1 MEIVSFLKMWM
12 DVWNEAEKAGLKMPE
27 EAGVFRKKEA
37 GNDEVMKEII
47 KFLPERSKRY
57 FSQKN
62 VEKIGDSLEKAVS
75 QRNLMTIL
83 EEGQEEKDSISFLEE
98 RKKKIAANMDVIGK
112 RIQEIRQG
120 KAEESFW
127 MVQRERAAN
136 MPTEMTGTG
145 MERRSESLL
154 SPIFM
159 SDGAEGEILRL
170 LRQWQKKENTS
181 EASQQISI
189 SIGQVR
195 ESADVNQVM
204 EALTAKLR
212 EAHLSGAR
220 KARGG

>member
-12 DVWNEAEKAGLKMPE
+12 DVWNEAEEKGLKMPE
-27 EAGVFRKKEA
+27 EAILFRGKETEN
-37 GNDEVMKEII
+37 GEGMKEII
-47 KFLPERSKRY
+47 KFLPKRD
-57 FSQKN
+57 FLAENGKTT
-62 VEKIGDSLEKAVS
+62 VDALEKAVS

-83 EEGQEEKDSISFLEE
+83 EKGQNAGENISFIEE
-98 RKKKIAANMDVIGK
+98 RKKKIAANMEVIGK
-112 RIQEIRQG
+112 RIQESRFG

-127 MVQRERAAN
+127 MAQTERPMK
-136 MPTEMTGTG
+136 MPEEMAGTG
-145 MERRSESLL
+145 MEKMGETLL
-154 SPIFM
+154 SPIFAA
-159 SDGAEGEILRL
+159 DGTEGEILRL
-170 LRQWQKKENTS
+170 LRQWRKKENTS
-181 EASQQISI
+181 EGTQQISI

>member
-12 DVWNEAEKAGLKMPE
+12 DVWNEAEEKGLKMPE
-27 EAGVFRKKEA
+27 EAILFRGKETEN
-37 GNDEVMKEII
+37 GEGMKEII
-47 KFLPERSKRY
+47 KFLPKRD
-57 FSQKN
+57 FLAENGKTT
-62 VEKIGDSLEKAVS
+62 VDALEKAVS

-83 EEGQEEKDSISFLEE
+83 EKGQNAGENISFIEE
-98 RKKKIAANMDVIGK
+98 RKKKIAANMEVIGK
-112 RIQEIRQG
+112 RIQESRFG

-127 MVQRERAAN
+127 MAQTERPMK
-136 MPTEMTGTG
+136 MPEEMAGTG
-145 MERRSESLL
+145 MEKMGETLL
-154 SPIFM
+154 SPIFAA
-159 SDGAEGEILRL
+159 DGTEGEILRL

-181 EASQQISI
+181 EGTQQISI

>member
-12 DVWNEAEKAGLKMPE
+12 DVWNEAEEKGLKMPE
-27 EAGVFRKKEA
+27 EAILFRGKETEN
-37 GNDEVMKEII
+37 GEGMKEII
-47 KFLPERSKRY
+47 KFLPKRD
-57 FSQKN
+57 FLAENGKMA
-62 VEKIGDSLEKAVS
+62 VDSLEKAVS
-75 QRNLMTIL
+75 QKNLMSIL
-83 EEGQEEKDSISFLEE
+83 EKGQNAGENISFIEE
-98 RKKKIAANMDVIGK
+98 RKKKIAANMEVIEK
-112 RIQEIRQG
+112 RIQESRLG

-127 MVQRERAAN
+127 MAQTERPMK
-136 MPTEMTGTG
+136 MPEEMAGTG
-145 MERRSESLL
+145 MEKMGETLL
-154 SPIFM
+154 SPIFAA
-159 SDGAEGEILRL
+159 DGTEGEILRL

-181 EASQQISI
+181 EGTQQISI

>member
-1 MEIVSFLKMWM
+1 MEISSFLKMWM
-12 DVWNEAEKAGLKMPE
+12 DVWNEAEEKGLKMPE
-27 EAGVFRKKEA
+27 EAAAFRKIETGNGEA
-37 GNDEVMKEII
+37 MKEII
-47 KFLPERSKRY
+47 KFLPKRN
-57 FSQKN
+57 FLAENGKTT
-62 VEKIGDSLEKAVS
+62 VDALEKAVS

-83 EEGQEEKDSISFLEE
+83 EKGQNAGENISFLEE

-112 RIQEIRQG
+112 RIQENRQG
-120 KAEESFW
+120 KREENFW
-127 MVQRERAAN
+127 MVQPERAVK
-136 MPTEMTGTG
+136 MPTEMAGTG
-145 MERRSESLL
+145 LEKMGVSLI
-154 SPIFM
+154 SPVFAAE
-159 SDGAEGEILRL
+159 GTEGEILRL
-170 LRQWQKKENTS
+170 LRQWQKKESTP

>member
-1 MEIVSFLKMWM
+1 MEISSFLKMWM
-12 DVWNEAEKAGLKMPE
+12 DVWNEAEEKGLKMPE
-27 EAGVFRKKEA
+27 EANTFLKKETKD
-37 GNDEVMKEII
+37 DEVMKEII
-47 KFLPERSKRY
+47 KFLPKRD
-57 FSQKN
+57 FSTKDAKTS
-62 VEKIGDSLEKAVS
+62 VDSLEKAVS
-75 QRNLMTIL
+75 QKNLMTIL
-83 EEGQEEKDSISFLEE
+83 EKGQEEKESISFLEE
-98 RKKKIAANMDVIGK
+98 RKRKIAANMEVVGE
-112 RIQEIRQG
+112 RIQESRQG

-127 MVQRERAAN
+127 MPQSERAVK
-136 MPTEMTGTG
+136 MPVEMARTG
-145 MERRSESLL
+145 MEKMGETLL
-154 SPIFM
+154 SPIFAA
-159 SDGAEGEILRL
+159 DGTEGEILRL

>member
-12 DVWNEAEKAGLKMPE
+12 DVWNEAEEKGLKMPE
-27 EAGVFRKKEA
+27 EAILFRGKETEN
-37 GNDEVMKEII
+37 GEGMKEII
-47 KFLPERSKRY
+47 KFLPKRD
-57 FSQKN
+57 FLAENGKTT
-62 VEKIGDSLEKAVS
+62 VDALEKAVS

-83 EEGQEEKDSISFLEE
+83 EKGQNAGENISFIEE
-98 RKKKIAANMDVIGK
+98 RKKKIAANMEVIEK
-112 RIQEIRQG
+112 RIQESRLG

-127 MVQRERAAN
+127 MAQTERPMK
-136 MPTEMTGTG
+136 MPEEMAGTG
-145 MERRSESLL
+145 MEKMGETLL
-154 SPIFM
+154 SPIFAA
-159 SDGAEGEILRL
+159 DGTEGEILRL
-170 LRQWQKKENTS
+170 LRKWQKKENTS
-181 EASQQISI
+181 EGTQQISI

>member
-12 DVWNEAEKAGLKMPE
+12 DVWNEAEEKGLKMSE
-27 EAGVFRKKEA
+27 EAILFRGKETEN
-37 GNDEVMKEII
+37 GEGMKEII
-47 KFLPERSKRY
+47 KFLPKRD
-57 FSQKN
+57 FLAENGKTT
-62 VEKIGDSLEKAVS
+62 VDALEKAVS
-75 QRNLMTIL
+75 QRNLMSIL
-83 EEGQEEKDSISFLEE
+83 EKGQNAGENISFIEE
-98 RKKKIAANMDVIGK
+98 RKKKIAANMEVIEK
-112 RIQEIRQG
+112 RIQESRLG

-127 MVQRERAAN
+127 MAQTERPMK
-136 MPTEMTGTG
+136 MPEEMAGTG
-145 MERRSESLL
+145 MEKMGETLL
-154 SPIFM
+154 SPIFAA
-159 SDGAEGEILRL
+159 DGTEGEILRL

-181 EASQQISI
+181 EGTQQISI

>member
-12 DVWNEAEKAGLKMPE
+12 DVWNEVEEKGLKMPE
-27 EAGVFRKKEA
+27 EVGVFQKKET
-37 GNDEVMKEII
+37 GNGEAMKEII
-47 KFLPERSKRY
+47 KFLPKRD
-57 FSQKN
+57 FSLENGKTT
-62 VEKIGDSLEKAVS
+62 VDALEKAVS

-83 EEGQEEKDSISFLEE
+83 EKGQNAGENISFIEE
-98 RKKKIAANMDVIGK
+98 RKKKIAANMEVIGK
-112 RIQEIRQG
+112 RIQESRFG

-127 MVQRERAAN
+127 MAQTERPVK
-136 MPTEMTGTG
+136 MPEEMAGTG
-145 MERRSESLL
+145 MEKMGETLL
-154 SPIFM
+154 SPIFAA
-159 SDGAEGEILRL
+159 DGTEGEILRL
-170 LRQWQKKENTS
+170 LRQWQKKENTP
-181 EASQQISI
+181 ETSQQISI

>member
-12 DVWNEAEKAGLKMPE
+12 DVWNEAEEKGLKMPE
-27 EAGVFRKKEA
+27 EAILFRGKETEN
-37 GNDEVMKEII
+37 GEGMKEII
-47 KFLPERSKRY
+47 KFLPKRD
-57 FSQKN
+57 FLAENGKTT
-62 VEKIGDSLEKAVS
+62 VDALEKAVS

-83 EEGQEEKDSISFLEE
+83 EKGQNAGENISFIEE
-98 RKKKIAANMDVIGK
+98 RKKKIAANMEVIGK
-112 RIQEIRQG
+112 RIQESRFG

-127 MVQRERAAN
+127 MAQTERPMK
-136 MPTEMTGTG
+136 MPEEMAGTG
-145 MERRSESLL
+145 MEKMGGTLL
-154 SPIFM
+154 SPIFAA
-159 SDGAEGEILRL
+159 DGTEGEMLRL

-181 EASQQISI
+181 EGTQQISI

>member
-12 DVWNEAEKAGLKMPE
+12 DVWNEAEEKGLKMPE
-27 EAGVFRKKEA
+27 EAILFRGKETEN
-37 GNDEVMKEII
+37 GEGMKEII
-47 KFLPERSKRY
+47 KFLPKRD
-57 FSQKN
+57 FLAENGKTT
-62 VEKIGDSLEKAVS
+62 VDALEKAVS

-83 EEGQEEKDSISFLEE
+83 EKGQNAGENISFIEE
-98 RKKKIAANMDVIGK
+98 RKKKIAANMEVIGK
-112 RIQEIRQG
+112 RIQESRLG

-127 MVQRERAAN
+127 MAQTERPVK
-136 MPTEMTGTG
+136 MPEEMAGTG
-145 MERRSESLL
+145 MEKMGETLL
-154 SPIFM
+154 SPIFAA
-159 SDGAEGEILRL
+159 DGTEGEILRL
-170 LRQWQKKENTS
+170 LRQWQKKES
-181 EASQQISI
+181 VPEASQQISI

>member
-12 DVWNEAEKAGLKMPE
+12 DVWNEAEEKGLKMPE
-27 EAGVFRKKEA
+27 EAILFRGKETEN
-37 GNDEVMKEII
+37 GEGMKEII
-47 KFLPERSKRY
+47 KFLPKRD
-57 FSQKN
+57 FLAENGKTT
-62 VEKIGDSLEKAVS
+62 VDALEKAVS

-83 EEGQEEKDSISFLEE
+83 EKGQNAGENISFIEE
-98 RKKKIAANMDVIGK
+98 RKKKIAANMKVIGK
-112 RIQEIRQG
+112 RIQESRLG

-127 MVQRERAAN
+127 MAQTERPMK
-136 MPTEMTGTG
+136 MPEEMAGTG
-145 MERRSESLL
+145 MEKMGETLL
-154 SPIFM
+154 SPIFAA
-159 SDGAEGEILRL
+159 DGTEGEILRL
-170 LRQWQKKENTS
+170 LRQWQKKES
-181 EASQQISI
+181 VPEASQQISI

>member
-12 DVWNEAEKAGLKMPE
+12 DVWNEAEEKGLKMPE
-27 EAGVFRKKEA
+27 EAILFRGKETENSE
-37 GNDEVMKEII
+37 GMKEII
-47 KFLPERSKRY
+47 KFLPKRD
-57 FSQKN
+57 FLAENGKTT
-62 VEKIGDSLEKAVS
+62 VDALEKAVS

-83 EEGQEEKDSISFLEE
+83 EKGQNARENISFIEE
-98 RKKKIAANMDVIGK
+98 RKKKIAANMEVIEK
-112 RIQEIRQG
+112 RIQESRLG

-127 MVQRERAAN
+127 MAQTERPVK
-136 MPTEMTGTG
+136 MPEEMAGTG
-145 MERRSESLL
+145 MEKMGETLL
-154 SPIFM
+154 SPIFAA
-159 SDGAEGEILRL
+159 DGTEGEILRL

-181 EASQQISI
+181 EGTQQISI